1 MLLAA
6 LIFIAGI
13 VLLVKGADY
22 FVEGGAGLA
31 RRIGVPPSVIGFTVI
46 AFGTSLPE
54 FVVSINAVFSGN
66 SDIALGNVVGSNI
79 ANIAFVL
86 ALCALIKPVVISLE
100 AKTRTLLIRQT
111 ALMLLAT
118 AVFFLLALRGVL
130 DIYSGI
136 ISLLVFAFILRSLFT
151 GDSPPPDVVQST
163 GYRDIIYTLGG
174 LVSVTFGSQLALD
187 GAVTIAENLGVP
199 AFVIGLSMVAV
210 GTSLPELATSV
221 VAILKGNPGISV
233 GNILGSNI
241 FNLLFVM
248 GCGSLLRPLVI
259 NPGIFGSIII
269 AVLVSVAVLPLF
281 SRSNMLTRLWAAVL
295 LCGYLFYMA
304 YLFEVF

>member
-1 MLLAA
+1 VLLAA

-66 SDIALGNVVGSNI
+66 EDIALGNVVGSNI

-86 ALCALIKPVVISLE
+86 ALCALLNPLVISLE

-111 ALMLLAT
+111 ALMLAAT
-118 AVFFLLALRGVL
+118 AVFFLLTLRGVL
-130 DIYSGI
+130 DIFSGI
-136 ISLLVFAFILRSLFT
+136 ISLVVFAFILRSLFS
-151 GDSPPPDVVQST
+151 GESQAPDVVQSK
-163 GYRDIIYTLGG
+163 GYHDIIYTLAG
-174 LVSVTFGSQLALD
+174 LIAVTFGSQLALD
-187 GAVTIAENLGVP
+187 GAVTIAENLGIP
-199 AFVIGLSMVAV
+199 TFVIGLSMVAV

-248 GCGSLLRPLVI
+248 GFGSLLRPVSVT
-259 NPGIFGSIII
+259 PGIFSSIII

-281 SRSNMLTRLWAAVL
+281 SRSNMLTRLWAAML
-295 LCGYLFYMA
+295 LCGYFFYMA
-304 YLFEVF
+304 YLFGVF